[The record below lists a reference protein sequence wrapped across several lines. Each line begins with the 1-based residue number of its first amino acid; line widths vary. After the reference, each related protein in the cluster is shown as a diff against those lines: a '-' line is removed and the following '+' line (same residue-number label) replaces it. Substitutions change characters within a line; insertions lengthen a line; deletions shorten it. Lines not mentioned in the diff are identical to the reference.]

1 MDLDIIYDMYF
12 KDVFLY
18 VLSLSK
24 NKEIAEDITGETF
37 LKALKNLD
45 KFDGKKDIRAWLF
58 TIAKNTFF
66 TYAKRQNIYASCAL
80 DENINN
86 SSQNVVLENI
96 LSNEQ
101 RLVIHKFLH
110 SMDNPY
116 KEVFSL
122 RIFGELPF
130 DDIGAIFGKSSG
142 WARVTFFRAK
152 KQILEHMEEN
162 NNE

>member
-58 TIAKNTFF
+58 TIAKTLSSFMLNVKTF
-66 TYAKRQNIYASCAL
+66 TL
-80 DENINN
+80 
-86 SSQNVVLENI
+86 LT
-96 LSNEQ
+96 
-101 RLVIHKFLH
+101 
-110 SMDNPY
+110 
-116 KEVFSL
+116 SL
-122 RIFGELPF
+122 M
-130 DDIGAIFGKSSG
+130 K
-142 WARVTFFRAK
+142 T
-152 KQILEHMEEN
+152 
-162 NNE
+162 